1 MEGIVI
7 KTLRRSI
14 GRGLSSGEPLAA
26 PFRAF
31 DDIRAYFRRGSMAM
45 IAGMPGS
52 MKTQLAIN
60 IASRIVVPT
69 MYFSNDSD
77 NFTMASR
84 MLAMRSGQPT
94 SVTEE
99 WAQHGTHKDY
109 AQKLLMMDDHIKWS
123 FHSGPTL
130 DHLELEMDAFAE
142 IHGEYPHHTIID
154 ILMNVDYPGAGEQN
168 YWGVMAEL
176 HDLSRKWETALT
188 IVHHSSEAVKGEP
201 CPPRHAIMGKAN
213 QLPVLILTVAP
224 DTFDRGKLNVAV
236 VKNRFGESDL
246 TGRTAFQLDI
256 EPACS
261 RVFEELEDGSPA
273 PAGPEEHPSGL
284 GSGAVDGGHGDA
296 VEGLPGGD
304 RTGGQ
309 SDPFALFRTG
319 QDDQPVPSDH
329 LVPGRDA

>member
-1 MEGIVI
+1 
-7 KTLRRSI
+7 
-14 GRGLSSGEPLAA
+14 
-26 PFRAF
+26 
-31 DDIRAYFRRGSMAM
+31 
-45 IAGMPGS
+45 

-60 IASRIVVPT
+60 IASRITVPT

-94 SVTEE
+94 AVTEE
-99 WAQHGTHKDY
+99 WAQHGTHKEY

-123 FHSGPTL
+123 FHSGPSL
-130 DHLELEMDAFAE
+130 DHIELEMDAFAE

-154 ILMNVDYPGAGEQN
+154 ILMNVDYEGAGEQN

-213 QLPVLILTVAP
+213 QLPVLIITVAP
-224 DTFDRGKLNVAV
+224 DTFDRGKLNFAI

-246 TGRTAFQLDI
+246 TGRTAYQLDI
-256 EPACS
+256 EPQCS
-261 RVFEELEDGSPA
+261 RVFEEAENALQSSDGAEQHS
-273 PAGPEEHPSGL
+273 SSV
-284 GSGAVDGGHGDA
+284 GSGPADGGDGVP
-296 VEGLPGGD
+296 VEGVPVGD
-304 RTGGQ
+304 T
-309 SDPFALFRTG
+309 DPFAAYR
-319 QDDQPVPSDH
+319 
-329 LVPGRDA
+329 